1 VWWVDFYFAGKR
13 HGEKVGRRS
22 DAIALYQK
30 RKTEARSGLKL
41 PETLRVKKAILFEDL
56 AKDAMLY
63 SAADKRSHRGDVCNL
78 NSLLPV
84 FGKMKADEIAPAE
97 IAAYLSTRV
106 DRRPATLNRYRST
119 MSMIFAEGIR
129 NGKITVS
136 PARLVRLR
144 KEDNARIRFLTYKE
158 EAVIRQHILE
168 RCPCHEPAFTVA
180 LETGMRNLNSTA
192 WNGKMSTWGDA
203 KLN

>member
-1 VWWVDFYFAGKR
+1 
-13 HGEKVGRRS
+13 
-22 DAIALYQK
+22 
-30 RKTEARSGLKL
+30 
-41 PETLRVKKAILFEDL
+41 
-56 AKDAMLY
+56 
-63 SAADKRSHRGDVCNL
+63 
-78 NSLLPV
+78 
-84 FGKMKADEIAPAE
+84 MKADEIAPAE

-106 DRRPATLNRYRST
+106 DLRPATLNRYRST

-144 KEDNARIRFLTYKE
+144 KDNARIRFLTYKE

-168 RCPCHEPAFTVA
+168 RCPCQEPAFTGA
-180 LETGMRNLNSTA
+180 LETGMRNPNSTP
-192 WNGKMSTWGDA
+192 WNGKMSTRGDA